1 MSEIGRSFEKG
12 LKNPYG
18 QLDHHLDMKY
28 SVNLQLVVLHKNLHC
43 KD

>member
-18 QLDHHLDMKY
+18 QLNHLDMKY